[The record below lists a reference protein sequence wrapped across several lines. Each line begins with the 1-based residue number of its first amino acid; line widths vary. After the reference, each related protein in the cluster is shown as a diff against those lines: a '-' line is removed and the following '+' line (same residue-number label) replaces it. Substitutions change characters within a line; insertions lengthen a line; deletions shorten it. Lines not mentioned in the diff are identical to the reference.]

1 MIRRPPRATLP
12 DSLFPSPTLFRS
24 VSGRCLGDADGL
36 ADERLADEDEI
47 AAPPDLAIGAHTPHG
62 MLGVVGQRLDALGP
76 AARARRVSAG
86 RRLLAQ
92 RLVRPD
98 FVVLLPEAVEAPL
111 LGGKRAGRRF
121 GGVALERPVHA
132 FMPAVLL
139 GR

>member
-24 VSGRCLGDADGL
+24 VSGLCLGDADGL

-76 AARARRVSAG
+76 ARSEEHTSGLQSLMRISSAVFC
-86 RRLLAQ
+86 L
-92 RLVRPD
+92 
-98 FVVLLPEAVEAPL
+98 
-111 LGGKRAGRRF
+111 KKTK
-121 GGVALERPVHA
+121 
-132 FMPAVLL
+132 
-139 GR
+139 